1 VLSWL
6 FGAAQ
11 APREVLMYTRQGC
24 HLCDDAWEV
33 LRRAA
38 TRHRLSLAKADVDGD
53 PALAERYGECVP
65 VVLID
70 GRVRFRGAVNEVL
83 LERVLRQ
90 QAPGS

>member
-11 APREVLMYTRQGC
+11 TPREVLTYTRQGC

-33 LRRAA
+33 LQRAA
-38 TRHRLSLAKADVDGD
+38 TRHRLSLTKIDVDGD

-70 GRVRFRGAVNEVL
+70 GRVRFRGVVNEVL

-90 QAPGS
+90 GSS